1 MDRIKN
7 AIIHW
12 LGGCTAEEKHTVEL
26 QRDRLYA
33 DLKANEQELAEVS
46 AELDKLT
53 ALDHDTVLDI
63 DGKKVW
69 VD

>member
-26 QRDRLYA
+26 QRDRLTA
-33 DLKANEQELAEVS
+33 DLKATEQELAEVN
-46 AELDKLT
+46 AELDQLKSIN
-53 ALDHDTVLDI
+53 HDTVIDI
-63 DGKKVW
+63 DGKQIW
-69 VD
+69 VK